1 MRRLAATGL
10 MMAMGLGGCATL
22 TRGTEDEVAVLSEPP
37 GASVTSSLGASC
49 AATPCSLV
57 VARDANFTV
66 TVAKPGFASQTVP
79 VTTRI
84 SSEGAAM
91 ATENIAT
98 AGLGIA
104 VDAATGGAL
113 EHVPNP
119 VSVTL
124 VALAAP
130 AAAPAAAAR
139 RHRHRTG

>member
-10 MMAMGLGGCATL
+10 VVAVGLGGCATL
-22 TRGTEDEVAVLSEPP
+22 TRGTRDEVAVLSEPA
-37 GASVTSSLGASC
+37 GASVTSSVGASC

-57 VARDANFTV
+57 VARDATFTV

-79 VTTRI
+79 VATRI
-84 SSEGAAM
+84 AGEGAAM
-91 ATENIAT
+91 ASENIAT

-104 VDAATGGAL
+104 VDAATGAAL

-124 VALAAP
+124 VSLAP
-130 AAAPAAAAR
+130 AAPGAPR
-139 RHRHRTG
+139 RSRRRTG